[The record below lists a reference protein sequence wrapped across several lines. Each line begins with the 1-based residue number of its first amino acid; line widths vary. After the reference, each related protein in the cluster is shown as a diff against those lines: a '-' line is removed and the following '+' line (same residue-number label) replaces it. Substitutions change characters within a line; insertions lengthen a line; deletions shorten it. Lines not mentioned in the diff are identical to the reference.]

1 MKKLVLMAVAIVAV
15 SFASCGGNKAAN
27 AEATT
32 AQLLLLTAL
41 LLILPQLP
49 NKYGSHRAQERIE
62 SLTCAST
69 QTFFMRECHQI
80 TLLQM
85 TDILTRQNQ
94 TGT

>member
-15 SFASCGGNKAAN
+15 SFALL
-27 AEATT
+27 T

-85 TDILTRQNQ
+85 TDTLFTRQNQ

>member
-27 AEATT
+27 AEA

-85 TDILTRQNQ
+85 TDTLFTRQNQ